1 MIIRNHWKVQLN
13 RQDDFPWRLAERSVW
28 VALKKK
34 TKKRLWIALI
44 IIVVIIAGVLIAGYV
59 AVNTMFSVFTD
70 SLSHSSISLTLPD
83 DSAGGGKSGDNNV
96 SPDSGSPA
104 EQAGNAGETASP
116 GEEGGDK
123 PSDNSSGKASSKLE
137 VSGEKLKELEKKVSF
152 SDKISVMAILSRNL
166 SASDYT
172 ELVQMAN
179 GGVTQ
184 GEIERA
190 KDILREKLNV
200 DAKVEILNYYNKYVH
215 LLN

>member
-1 MIIRNHWKVQLN
+1 M
-13 RQDDFPWRLAERSVW
+13 
-28 VALKKK
+28 ALKKK

-116 GEEGGDK
+116 GEEGGNK
-123 PSDNSSGKASSKLE
+123 PSDNSSGKASSQLE
-137 VSGEKLKELEKKVSF
+137 VSGEKLKELEKKAVSYTHLVKRYREIPEN
-152 SDKISVMAILSRNL
+152 SGGERRL
-166 SASDYT
+166 SAFFHMLDGSPS
-172 ELVQMAN
+172 
-179 GGVTQ
+179 G
-184 GEIERA
+184 I
-190 KDILREKLNV
+190 
-200 DAKVEILNYYNKYVH
+200 
-215 LLN
+215 